1 MKAINRLY
9 KYFDYKNIKPTRFE
23 KEIGLSNGYLGQ
35 QLKRNADLGESIIV
49 KILNYCLD
57 LNEIWFVT
65 GKGDMLINTQIQKSQ
80 NCMLCYEKDKVINAQ
95 KETIA
100 LLKEKVENLNFRLQ
114 KNEGENFGHV
124 SIAAEPKLKYKHT
137 KK

>member
-1 MKAINRLY
+1 MSVKNRIKIFADYNQINISQFERAI
-9 KYFDYKNIKPTRFE
+9 
-23 KEIGLSNGYLGQ
+23 GVSNGYVNSISKSIGLDKIEIILEKYPNLSIEWLITG
-35 QLKRNADLGESIIV
+35 RGE
-49 KILNYCLD
+49 
-57 LNEIWFVT
+57 
-65 GKGDMLINTQIQKSQ
+65 MLINTQSLKSP
-80 NCMLCYEKDKVINAQ
+80 NCMLCFEKDKVINAQ

>member
-1 MKAINRLY
+1 MSVKNRIKIFADYNQINISQFERAI
-9 KYFDYKNIKPTRFE
+9 
-23 KEIGLSNGYLGQ
+23 GVSNGYVNSISKSIGLDKIEIILEKYPNLSIEWLITG
-35 QLKRNADLGESIIV
+35 RGE
-49 KILNYCLD
+49 
-57 LNEIWFVT
+57 
-65 GKGDMLINTQIQKSQ
+65 MLINTQSLKSP
-80 NCMLCYEKDKVINAQ
+80 NCMLCFEKEKVINAQ

>member
-1 MKAINRLY
+1 MSVKNRIKIFADYNQINISQFERAI
-9 KYFDYKNIKPTRFE
+9 
-23 KEIGLSNGYLGQ
+23 GVSNGYVNSISKSIGLDKIEIILEKYPNLSIEWLITG
-35 QLKRNADLGESIIV
+35 RGE
-49 KILNYCLD
+49 
-57 LNEIWFVT
+57 
-65 GKGDMLINTQIQKSQ
+65 MLIKTKSIETSQ
-80 NCMLCYEKDKVINAQ
+80 NCILCLEKDKVINAQ

-124 SIAAEPKLKYKHT
+124 SIAAEQKLKYKHT

>member
-1 MKAINRLY
+1 MSVKNRIKIFADYNQINISQFERAI
-9 KYFDYKNIKPTRFE
+9 
-23 KEIGLSNGYLGQ
+23 GVSNGYVNSISKSIGLDKIEIILEKYPNLSIEWLITG
-35 QLKRNADLGESIIV
+35 RGE
-49 KILNYCLD
+49 
-57 LNEIWFVT
+57 
-65 GKGDMLINTQIQKSQ
+65 MLINTQSLKSP
-80 NCMLCYEKDKVINAQ
+80 NCMLCFEKDKVINAQ

-124 SIAAEPKLKYKHT
+124 PIAAEPKLKYKHT